1 MEIKKLR
8 EFMLPF
14 FLKYKYA
21 ILILGIGIVL
31 MLIPGTGKNVKAE
44 TKDIPDVIQSVSVQ
58 DELESILKLI
68 HGAGNVKV
76 LLKESCGVETIYQV
90 DEEVSINDSSTN
102 RKVDTIIISDQ
113 DRKEGGLIKQI
124 NPPKYLGAIV
134 LCQGADDPSI
144 KLAIT
149 NAVSKI
155 TGLGSDKIAVL
166 KMK

>member
-31 MLIPGTGKNVKAE
+31 MLIPGTGKNVKTE

>member
-31 MLIPGTGKNVKAE
+31 MLIPGTGKNVKTE

-102 RKVDTIIISDQ
+102 RNVDTIIISDQ

>member
-8 EFMLPF
+8 QFMLPF

-21 ILILGIGIVL
+21 ILILGIGIAL
-31 MLIPGTGKNVKAE
+31 MLIPGTGKNVKTE

>member
-31 MLIPGTGKNVKAE
+31 MLIPGTGKNVKTE
-44 TKDIPDVIQSVSVQ
+44 TKDIPDAIQSVSVQ